1 LAAVTRRSVI
11 IDCDPGQ
18 DDAIALL
25 LALAS
30 PELDVLGVTTVA
42 GNVPLALTQLNARKT
57 RELAGRLDVPV
68 AAGADRPL
76 KRALMT
82 AEEVFGPSG
91 LEGAALPEPRLPLD
105 PRPAADFIVETVMA
119 RPAGA
124 VTLIPVAPLTNIALA
139 MRKEPRLARHLKEI
153 VLMGGAI
160 GLGNT
165 TPAAEFNIHV
175 DPHAAE
181 IVFASGARL
190 TMLGLDVTHQAITT
204 PERVAA
210 IGGLGTRVGRVV
222 ADWLTFYDRHD
233 AERYGARGGPL
244 HDPCAVGFVLW
255 PELFQGRECHV
266 AIETEGRHTLGRTV
280 VEWWPPKRRPPAG
293 PPNCMVINRIDHE
306 TFFHRLTER
315 LGRL

>member
-1 LAAVTRRSVI
+1 MNKSPVI

-30 PELDVLGVTTVA
+30 PELDVLGITTVA
-42 GNVPLALTQLNARKT
+42 GNVPLKLTQLNARKT
-57 RELAGRLDVPV
+57 RELSGRRDVPV
-68 AAGADRPL
+68 LAGADRPL
-76 KRALMT
+76 KRTLVT

-91 LEGAALPEPRLPLD
+91 LEGAHLPEPELPLD
-105 PRPAADFIVETVMA
+105 PRHAADFIAATVMA
-119 RPAGA
+119 LPAGT
-124 VTLIPVAPLTNIALA
+124 VTLLPVAPLTNIALA
-139 MRKEPRLARHLKEI
+139 MQKEPRLARHLKEI

-210 IGGLGTRVGRVV
+210 IAALGTNVALVV
-222 ADWLTFYDRHD
+222 AAWLSFYDRHD
-233 AERYGARGGPL
+233 AERYGTRGGPL
-244 HDPCAVGFVLW
+244 HDPCAVGYLLW
-255 PELFQGRECHV
+255 PELFTGRFCHV
-266 AIETEGRHTLGRTV
+266 AVETEGRHTMGRTV

-293 PPNCMVINRIDHE
+293 PANCTVIDRIDHE
-306 TFFHRLTER
+306 TFFARLTAA

>member
-1 LAAVTRRSVI
+1 MNKTPVI

-30 PELDVLGVTTVA
+30 PELDVLGITTVA
-42 GNVPLALTQLNARKT
+42 GNVPLRLTALNARKT
-57 RELAGRLDVPV
+57 RELARRPDVPV
-68 AAGADRPL
+68 LAGADRPL
-76 KRALMT
+76 KRTLVT

-91 LEGAALPEPRLPLD
+91 LAGAELPEPTLPLD
-105 PRPAADFIVETVMA
+105 PRHAVDLIVETVMA
-119 RPAGA
+119 RPVGA
-124 VTLIPVAPLTNIALA
+124 VTLLPVAPLTNIALA
-139 MRKEPRLARHLKEI
+139 MRKEPRLAGHLKEI

-165 TPAAEFNIHV
+165 TPAAEFNILV

-181 IVFASGARL
+181 IVFTSGAKL
-190 TMLGLDVTHQAITT
+190 TMLGLDVTHQVITT

-210 IGGLGTRVGRVV
+210 IEALGTAVSRGV
-222 ADWLTFYDRHD
+222 AEWLHFYDRHD
-233 AERYGARGGPL
+233 AERYGTRGGPL
-244 HDPCAVGFVLW
+244 HDPCAVGYVLW
-255 PELFQGRECHV
+255 PELFQGRFCHV
-266 AIETEGRHTLGRTV
+266 AVETEGRLTMGRTV

-293 PPNCMVINRIDHE
+293 DPNCTVIDKIDHE
-306 TFFHRLTER
+306 TFFRRMTER